1 VWLAVPVLLSLLAVG
16 AWRMVGSR
24 KPTPPRGTLTVSAM
38 IDSLAASSRRRD
50 WGRAVQW
57 AERLAAADPAGS
69 RALRNLSAAW
79 TNYAIGE
86 RAGASLSLP
95 ALRTSLQRMAAIA
108 RALECAD
115 SAAVQAR
122 DGASLVSAHMA
133 IGQILETEGLVC
145 DALEHY
151 AEVLRSAPGDKQAT
165 LRAQWVVAH
174 LRDPQ
179 RVDRFAPP
187 EAP

>member
-1 VWLAVPVLLSLLAVG
+1 VA
-16 AWRMVGSR
+16 
-24 KPTPPRGTLTVSAM
+24 
-38 IDSLAASSRRRD
+38 D
-50 WGRAVQW
+50 GRL
-57 AERLAAADPAGS
+57 EEADATA
-69 RALRNLSAAW
+69 RH
-79 TNYAIGE
+79 THGE
-86 RAGASLSLP
+86 RHDRQPGREQPASRLGPCASLSLP

-115 SAAVQAR
+115 SAAAQAR
-122 DGASLVSAHMA
+122 DRASLVSAHMA
-133 IGQILETEGLVC
+133 SGQILETEGLVC